1 MAIQKTIT
9 PIDNSIYLERPLASE
24 NEINEILDNA
34 KSSFIEWR
42 NTSIDERIIVINK
55 FIDNLL
61 ALKEEISKEIC
72 WQIGR
77 PISQCG
83 NELRGFEE
91 RSRHMVD
98 IAKTSLENIS
108 ARKNDEFD
116 NYIYKSPLGVIFVM
130 APWNYPVITAT
141 NTIVPALLSGNTL
154 VLKHSSQT
162 PRCAELIN
170 QAFEGTGL
178 PKGVFQFVHTNH
190 EACEKIISDP
200 RVAHVVFTGSVRGGQ
215 EVKKYIGTRFINV
228 GLELGGKDPAY
239 VKSDADV
246 NHAVENLVDG
256 ALFNSGQS
264 CCGIERIYVDQS
276 IYQDFIDGFKAITE
290 QYRLGDPSLED
301 TNLGPVV
308 RMSAANFIR
317 TQMSEAEKQGA
328 QRLIDESKFSIA
340 KEDNCYIAPQVM
352 INVDHSMRFMMEET
366 FGPTVGIMPV
376 QNSDEAQK
384 LMNDSPYG
392 LTASIWTKD
401 LDFAKDFGK
410 NVETGTFF
418 MNRCDYLDPALAW
431 TGVKDTGVGCSL
443 STLAF
448 DQFTR
453 PQSFHLRNVG

>member
-34 KSSFIEWR
+34 KSSFIGWK

-98 IAKTSLENIS
+98 IAKTSLENIP

-246 NHAVENLVDG
+246 SHAVENLVDG

-328 QRLIDESKFSIA
+328 QRLIDESKFPIA

>member
-1 MAIQKTIT
+1 MSIQKTIT
-9 PIDNSIYLERPLASE
+9 PIDNSVYLERPLSTEA
-24 NEINEILDNA
+24 EIDKVIESSK
-34 KSSFIEWR
+34 KSFQSWK
-42 NTSIDERIIVINK
+42 NTSIEDRITIINK
-55 FIDNLL
+55 FIDNLI
-61 ALKEEISKEIC
+61 ALKPEVSKEIC

-91 RSRHMVD
+91 RSRHMVK
-98 IAKTSLENIS
+98 IAKESLQNIP
-108 ARKNDEFD
+108 ATKNDEFD

-141 NTIVPALLSGNTL
+141 NTIVPALLAGNTM

-162 PRCAELIN
+162 PRCAELIA
-170 QAFEGTGL
+170 QALENTGL
-178 PKGVFQFVHTNH
+178 PHGVFQIVHTDH
-190 EACEKIISDP
+190 QACEKIISDP
-200 RVAHVVFTGSVRGGQ
+200 RIAHVVFTGSVRGGQ

-239 VKSDADV
+239 VRSDADI
-246 NHAVENLVDG
+246 NHAIENLVDG
-256 ALFNSGQS
+256 AMFNSGQS

-276 IYQDFIDGFKAITE
+276 IYKDFIDGFKNLTE
-290 QYRLGDPSLED
+290 QYKLGDPSKED

-308 RMSAANFIR
+308 RLSAANFIR
-317 TQMSEAEKQGA
+317 SQMAEAEQQGA
-328 QRLIDESKFSIA
+328 KRLIDESKFSIS
-340 KEDNCYIAPQVM
+340 KEDNCYVAPQVM
-352 INVDHSMRFMMEET
+352 IDVDHSMRFMMEET
-366 FGPTVGIMPV
+366 FGPAVGIMPV
-376 QNSDEAQK
+376 KDHNEAKQ

-401 LDFAKDFGK
+401 LDFAKEFGRDI
-410 NVETGTFF
+410 ETGTFF

-443 STLAF
+443 SVLAF

-453 PQSFHLRNVG
+453 PQSFHMRKVI

>member
-42 NTSIDERIIVINK
+42 NTSIDERTIVINK

-91 RSRHMVD
+91 RSRHMVN
-98 IAKTSLENIS
+98 IAKTSLENIP

-246 NHAVENLVDG
+246 SHAVENLVDG

-301 TNLGPVV
+301 TTLGPVV

-317 TQMSEAEKQGA
+317 AQMTEAEKQGA
-328 QRLIDESKFSIA
+328 QRLIDESKFPIA

>member
-9 PIDNSIYLERPLASE
+9 PIDNSVYLERPLASE

-34 KSSFIEWR
+34 KSSFIEWK

-91 RSRHMVD
+91 RSRHMVN
-98 IAKTSLENIS
+98 IAKTSLENIP

-290 QYRLGDPSLED
+290 QYKLGDPSLDD

-317 TQMSEAEKQGA
+317 AQMSEAEKQGA
-328 QRLIDESKFSIA
+328 QRLIDESKFSVA

-401 LDFAKDFGK
+401 LDFAKEFGK

>member
-1 MAIQKTIT
+1 MSIQKTIT
-9 PIDNSIYLERPLASE
+9 PIDNSVYLERPLSTE
-24 NEINEILDNA
+24 TEIDKVIESSK
-34 KSSFIEWR
+34 KSFQSWK
-42 NTSIDERIIVINK
+42 NTSIEDRITIINK
-55 FIDNLL
+55 FIDNLI
-61 ALKEEISKEIC
+61 ALKPEVSKEIC

-91 RSRHMVD
+91 RSRHMVK
-98 IAKTSLENIS
+98 IAKESLQNIP
-108 ARKNDEFD
+108 ATKNDEFD

-141 NTIVPALLSGNTL
+141 NTIVPALLAGNTM

-162 PRCAELIN
+162 PRCAELIA
-170 QAFEGTGL
+170 QALENTGL
-178 PKGVFQFVHTNH
+178 PKGVFQIVHTDH
-190 EACEKIISDP
+190 QACEKIISDP
-200 RVAHVVFTGSVRGGQ
+200 RIAHVVFTGSVKGGQ

-239 VKSDADV
+239 VRSDADI
-246 NHAVENLVDG
+246 NHAIENLVDG
-256 ALFNSGQS
+256 AMFNSGQS

-276 IYQDFIDGFKAITE
+276 IYKDFIDGFKNLTE
-290 QYRLGDPSLED
+290 QYKLGDPSKED

-308 RMSAANFIR
+308 RLSAANFIR
-317 TQMSEAEKQGA
+317 SQMSEAEQQGA
-328 QRLIDESKFSIA
+328 KRLIDESKFIIS
-340 KEDNCYIAPQVM
+340 KEDNCYVAPQVM
-352 INVDHSMRFMMEET
+352 IDVDHSMRFMMEET
-366 FGPTVGIMPV
+366 FGPAVGIMPV
-376 QNSDEAQK
+376 KDHQEAKQ

-401 LDFAKDFGK
+401 LEFAKQFGTDI
-410 NVETGTFF
+410 ETGTFF

-443 STLAF
+443 SVLAF

-453 PQSFHLRNVG
+453 PQSFHMRKVV

>member
-9 PIDNSIYLERPLASE
+9 PIDNSVYLERPLASE
-24 NEINEILDNA
+24 NEINEILDSA
-34 KSSFIEWR
+34 KSSFIEWK

-61 ALKEEISKEIC
+61 ALKDEISKEIC
-72 WQIGR
+72 WQLGR

-91 RSRHMVD
+91 RSRHMVN
-98 IAKTSLENIS
+98 IAKTSLENIP
-108 ARKNDEFD
+108 ARKNEEFD
-116 NYIYKSPLGVIFVM
+116 NYIFKSPLGVIFVM

-239 VKSDADV
+239 VRSDADL

-264 CCGIERIYVDQS
+264 CCGIERIYVDHS
-276 IYQDFIDGFKAITE
+276 IYQDFVDGFKAITE
-290 QYRLGDPSLED
+290 QYKLGDPSLED

-352 INVDHSMRFMMEET
+352 INVDHSMRVMMEET

-376 QNSDEAQK
+376 QNSEEAQK

-401 LDFAKDFGK
+401 LEFAKEFGK

>member
-9 PIDNSIYLERPLASE
+9 PIDNSVYLERPLASE
-24 NEINEILDNA
+24 NEINEILDSA
-34 KSSFIEWR
+34 KSSFIEWK

-61 ALKEEISKEIC
+61 ALKDEISKEIC

-91 RSRHMVD
+91 RSRHMVN
-98 IAKTSLENIS
+98 IAKTSLENIP
-108 ARKNDEFD
+108 ARKNEEFD
-116 NYIYKSPLGVIFVM
+116 NYIFKSPLGVIFVM

-239 VKSDADV
+239 VRSDADL

-264 CCGIERIYVDQS
+264 CCGIERIYVDHS

-290 QYRLGDPSLED
+290 QYKLGDPSLED

-328 QRLIDESKFSIA
+328 QRLIDERKFSIA

-401 LDFAKDFGK
+401 LEFAKEFGK